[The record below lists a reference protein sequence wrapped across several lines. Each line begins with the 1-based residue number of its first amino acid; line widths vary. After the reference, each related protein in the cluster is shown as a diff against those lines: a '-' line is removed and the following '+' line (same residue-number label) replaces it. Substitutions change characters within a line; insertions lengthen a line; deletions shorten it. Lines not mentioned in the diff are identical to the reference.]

1 MPTVKI
7 QGMSCGHCVASVT
20 EALGKI
26 PGVSEVVVNL
36 EKGEASY
43 AATPAVSDEAVKKAI
58 RDIGFT
64 PE

>member
-7 QGMSCGHCVASVT
+7 KGMSCGHCVASVT

-43 AATPAVSDEAVKKAI
+43 AATPAVSPKAVKKAI
-58 RDIGFT
+58 RDVGFT